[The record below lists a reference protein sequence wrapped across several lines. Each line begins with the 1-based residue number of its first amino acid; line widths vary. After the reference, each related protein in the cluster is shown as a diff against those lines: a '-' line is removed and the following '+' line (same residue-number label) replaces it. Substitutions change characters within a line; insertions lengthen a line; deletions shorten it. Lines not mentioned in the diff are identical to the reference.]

1 MRHAGLLAL
10 LLAILAGLLVP
21 LALVVISSA
30 PTTASTT
37 GRDPVKPVPWGKP
50 RLG

>member
-10 LLAILAGLLVP
+10 LLTILAGLLAP
-21 LALVVISSA
+21 LALVVTSPEA
-30 PTTASTT
+30 TASAA